1 MKELE
6 MGVLRNIKQSRRW
19 GWYDKDITALLREN
33 FSGQRLTTA
42 LAIYLSLTELASN
55 QGFDEFPA
63 YYSQIAK
70 FSGKSIST
78 AKFYCSEFI
87 KLGILAKEN
96 RKIDNK
102 TNLSNQWSLLTPSV
116 SNKYQTSNNDDYYTS
131 DKNGYQLL
139 EENEL
144 EKNNQNAVKDVL
156 KTKSYK
162 DLEKVIARL
171 RRNEGGRTWQG

>member
-1 MKELE
+1 
-6 MGVLRNIKQSRRW
+6 MGILRNIKQSRRW
-19 GWYDKDITALLREN
+19 GWYDKDITDLLREN

-87 KLGILAKEN
+87 KLAILAKEN

-131 DKNGYQLL
+131 DKNCYQLL

-144 EKNNQNAVKDVL
+144 EKVNKNGVKN
-156 KTKSYK
+156 TKEILESTAYK
-162 DLEKVIARL
+162 RL
-171 RRNEGGRTWQG
+171 QEQVKSLRGAKSW